1 MNIKPK
7 ILIIEGSPRKYGSS
21 AQLVQVAIRGIEEAG
36 GEAEVLFL
44 YDYIIK
50 PCIGCVSENTKYCK
64 FPCVIEDD
72 DFNKIAEKI
81 IAFDGLIIATPV
93 YWYAPSGMLKNFI
106 DRLTSLEN
114 MIFHTGR
121 SLLEGKVVGFIATGL
136 DSGVFMAI
144 SYLMAVLNSMGA
156 IVAPWSMAYS
166 HLEDVSKDDGALK
179 DAYNV
184 GYLVTEMIKVVKQY
198 NSNIG
203 YKPILNTEKLAEI
216 VKMYREETENEK
228 KRRLNELSRMIL
240 KEDYYI
246 TGFSKR

>member
-1 MNIKPK
+1 
-7 ILIIEGSPRKYGSS
+7 
-21 AQLVQVAIRGIEEAG
+21 
-36 GEAEVLFL
+36 
-44 YDYIIK
+44 
-50 PCIGCVSENTKYCK
+50 
-64 FPCVIEDD
+64 
-72 DFNKIAEKI
+72 
-81 IAFDGLIIATPV
+81 
-93 YWYAPSGMLKNFI
+93 
-106 DRLTSLEN
+106 LEN

-184 GYLVTEMIKVVKQY
+184 GYLVTEMTKVVKQY